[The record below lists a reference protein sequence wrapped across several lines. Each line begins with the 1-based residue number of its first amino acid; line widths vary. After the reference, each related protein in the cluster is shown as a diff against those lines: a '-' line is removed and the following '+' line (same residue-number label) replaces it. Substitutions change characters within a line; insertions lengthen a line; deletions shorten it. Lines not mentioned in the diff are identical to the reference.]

1 MGGGGGGGSKHF
13 MVLVL
18 QLSGADSIGADPEI
32 FERGS
37 PAAAIYKILESG
49 AKKSLK
55 MAFECSFQLFSY
67 KSFVNIPP
75 KGGPGPQGPSPKSAT
90 GFLGDLII
98 TRTQTPVKVIEESK
112 EFHTVMKFAGLQP
125 LGEGFC

>member
-1 MGGGGGGGSKHF
+1 MCGRGGGGGSKHF

-49 AKKSLK
+49 AKNPSKWLLN
-55 MAFECSFQLFSY
+55 AHFSC
-67 KSFVNIPP
+67 
-75 KGGPGPQGPSPKSAT
+75 
-90 GFLGDLII
+90 FLINL
-98 TRTQTPVKVIEESK
+98 
-112 EFHTVMKFAGLQP
+112 L
-125 LGEGFC
+125 